1 MTLLTLT
8 ESLVVGGATGFF
20 SGLLGVGGGFI
31 MIPLL
36 TVMGVPIHT
45 AVGTCLAFVACAS
58 LAGIIQHVR
67 QGSIDPII
75 ALTMTLPAALMA
87 SVAARFSSLLPPQM
101 LHVLFS
107 LLLVGI
113 MVLYCFAPAVRPL
126 KTLPDPPALASRW
139 YVLHRQRIIGD
150 MPYQYDFDL
159 MKAILGGMVT
169 GMLSGF
175 FGIGGV
181 VLLVPLIVVVLHV
194 PLRVTAGTSLAV
206 FILPSIIGSFTHWR
220 LGNVDVSL
228 WLSLVAAGMVGS
240 QVGARCVVHMPPTI
254 LKRLFLLLVSAGAVF
269 MMVKGL
275 TE

>member
-1 MTLLTLT
+1 MTLLLV
-8 ESLVVGGATGFF
+8 ESLVAGGTTGFF

-45 AVGTCLAFVACAS
+45 AVGTCLAFVACSS
-58 LAGIIQHVR
+58 LAGLLQHVR
-67 QGSIDPII
+67 QGSIDPVV

-87 SVAARFSSLLPPQM
+87 SVAARFSSLLPPQT

-113 MVLYCFAPAVRPL
+113 MVMYHFAPAARPL
-126 KTLPDPPALASRW
+126 ETSPTAPAPAARW
-139 YVLHRQRIIGD
+139 YILHRQRLIGNLL
-150 MPYQYDFDL
+150 YQYDFDII
-159 MKAILGGMVT
+159 KAILSGMAT
-169 GMLSGF
+169 GLLTGF
-175 FGIGGV
+175 FGIGGG
-181 VLLVPLIVVVLHV
+181 VLLVPLTVVVLHV
-194 PLRVTAGTSLAV
+194 PLRVTTGTSLAV
-206 FILPSIIGSFTHWR
+206 FILPSVLGSFTHWR

-228 WLSLVAAGMVGS
+228 WLPLVVAGMVGS
-240 QVGARCVVHMPPTI
+240 QVGARCVVHLPPAI
-254 LKRLFLLLVSAGAVF
+254 LKRLFLLLVLTGALF

>member
-1 MTLLTLT
+1 MTLLTIT

-36 TVMGVPIHT
+36 TMMGVPIHT

-87 SVAARFSSLLPPQM
+87 SVAARFSSLLPSQM

-113 MVLYCFAPAVRPL
+113 MVLYHCAPAVRPL
-126 KTLPDPPALASRW
+126 KTLLDTPTLASRW

-159 MKAILGGMVT
+159 MKAILSGMVT

-175 FGIGGV
+175 FGIGGG
-181 VLLVPLIVVVLHV
+181 VLLVPLTVVVLHI

-206 FILPSIIGSFTHWR
+206 FILPSVIGSFTHWR

-228 WLSLVAAGMVGS
+228 WLSLVVAGMVGS
-240 QVGARCVVHMPPTI
+240 QVGARCVVHIPSIM
-254 LKRLFLLLVSAGAVF
+254 LKRLFLLLVSAGAVV

-275 TE
+275 SE